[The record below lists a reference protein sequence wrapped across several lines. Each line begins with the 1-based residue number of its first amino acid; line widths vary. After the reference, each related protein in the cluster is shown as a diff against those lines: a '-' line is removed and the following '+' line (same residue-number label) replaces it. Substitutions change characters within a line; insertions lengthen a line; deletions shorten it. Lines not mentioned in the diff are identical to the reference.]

1 MTIQLRDRT
10 THAAN
15 CNDTQAT
22 AHPDLRQ
29 GTHAAVNPDARQGT
43 QATVNP
49 NARQG
54 THPPTLRTLLQ
65 RTTEIRRDH
74 VEAPEKK
81 KVELPKPLAADIE
94 AIDALYEAGGDWSA
108 LAPRIDRARPYML
121 PRARYVMVIETGQAF
136 QRTSPN
142 KLLTSFSNDHGNQV
156 VQQQM
161 DLNQLGQLTKMPGGN
176 LRIKVKT
183 KEACFR
189 LERQEVTIL
198 GGKYRFREFDILAD
212 RFYIDVSSVDSDVDA
227 DLMLKRFFELGV
239 QPIYGTFRD
248 VNLDAVMTTA
258 TWRVYFRSN
267 ECPPQ
272 LFVDGSVCDQLV
284 FAGRIHPV
292 HAKDAPFP
300 AQRMPFGYRS
310 RYALELQDPTTTAAT
325 ATANARA
332 TTQQHQSPPQQPR
345 TFADVVAQRP
355 RETSLQLALRQDAIV
370 QQVVSPARPSTNQ
383 TPSELSLST
392 NESVM
397 LTPPGSPKPTLKQLP
412 PSSSEFT
419 TNSKRKGKRTRSATD
434 FANMLMKSRPKP
446 LVGVATSNYFDVLS
460 KVEVDFDCCSA
471 TLDEQHGPRFQIVP
485 RKVKAPAQL
494 SESKEASHFLTK
506 HHTSVVK
513 TEKPMPIQEIVAE
526 METTEETADLQL
538 LPDRLAVADSKISGS
553 RKVLRNTNNADT
565 VVYYASCSTPLAFNT
580 VLLQEMTATSSHVSD
595 LAHLHLI
602 NRVLSATDPD
612 ESTTF
617 ANKWAKHLG
626 DKVPKKREELFQRVA
641 KWWKAPSDS
650 TKELVRASRAL
661 ALFELMLMCTAPRIF
676 EKDYWLQHVTGMS
689 IAWIPAHNRRLLH
702 PNLLLALLRS
712 KLGEICFKL
721 WEDVQWQGSMLNDLE
736 ALRASDGFYPDDAS
750 VLQLQKVD
758 DQLTLVAGPLSQ
770 SS

>member
-1 MTIQLRDRT
+1 MAIQLRAKTMD
-10 THAAN
+10 AAN
-15 CNDTQAT
+15 CNDSQAT
-22 AHPDLRQ
+22 EHPGARQ
-29 GTHAAVNPDARQGT
+29 GTQAAANPDARQGT
-43 QATVNP
+43 Q
-49 NARQG
+49 
-54 THPPTLRTLLQ
+54 PPTLRSLLQ
-65 RTTEIRRDH
+65 RTKEIRRNQ
-74 VEAPEKK
+74 VEPPKK
-81 KVELPKPLAADIE
+81 KRIGMPKPLAADIE

-108 LAPRIDRARPYML
+108 IALRIEQARPYVL

-136 QRTSPN
+136 QRTSPF

-176 LRIKVKT
+176 IRIKVKT
-183 KEACFR
+183 KEACLR

-198 GGKYRFREFDILAD
+198 GGKYRFREFDVLAD

-227 DLMLKRFFELGV
+227 DLMLKRLHGLGA

-248 VNLDAVMTTA
+248 VDFDAVLTTA
-258 TWRVYFRSN
+258 SWRVYFRSN
-267 ECPPQ
+267 ECPSQ
-272 LFVDGSVCDQLV
+272 LFVEGSVCDQFV
-284 FAGRIHPV
+284 FAGRIYPV
-292 HAKDAPFP
+292 QAKDAPFP
-300 AQRMPFGYRS
+300 AQRMPFGHRS
-310 RYALELQDPTTTAAT
+310 RYALVLQDPMSTSSTRSA
-325 ATANARA
+325 
-332 TTQQHQSPPQQPR
+332 TQQRQSPPQQVR
-345 TFADVVAQRP
+345 TFADVVAQQP
-355 RETSLQLALRQDAIV
+355 RATSLQLALRPDAIA
-370 QQVVSPARPSTNQ
+370 QRMALSIRSPTNRV
-383 TPSELSLST
+383 PSELSLST
-392 NESVM
+392 SGSVT
-397 LTPPGSPKPTLKQLP
+397 LTPPGSPKPMPKQLP
-412 PSSSEFT
+412 PPPPPSSENT
-419 TNSKRKGKRTRSATD
+419 AVSKKKGKRTRSATD

-460 KVEVDFDCCSA
+460 QVEVDFDCCSA

-513 TEKPMPIQEIVAE
+513 TEKPTPIQEIVAE
-526 METTEETADLQL
+526 METTEGTTDLQL
-538 LPDRLAVADSKISGS
+538 LPDRLAVADSKVSGS

-565 VVYYASCSTPLAFNT
+565 VVYYASCSSPLAFNT
-580 VLLQEMTATSSHVSD
+580 VLLQEMAAASSHVNE

-641 KWWKAPSDS
+641 QWWKVSSDS
-650 TKELVRASRAL
+650 TKDLVRATRAL
-661 ALFELMLMCTAPRIF
+661 ALFEIMLMCTAPRVF

-689 IAWIPAHNRRLLH
+689 VAWIPAHNRRLLH
-702 PNLLLALLRS
+702 PNLLLVLLRS
-712 KLGEICFKL
+712 KLGEMCFQL
-721 WEDVQWQGSMLNDLE
+721 WKDIQWQGSMLDDLD
-736 ALRASDGFYPDDAS
+736 ALRIGDGFYPDDAS
-750 VLQLQKVD
+750 VLQLQKED
-758 DQLTLVAGPLSQ
+758 DQLTLVAGPLSL

>member
-1 MTIQLRDRT
+1 
-10 THAAN
+10 
-15 CNDTQAT
+15 
-22 AHPDLRQ
+22 
-29 GTHAAVNPDARQGT
+29 
-43 QATVNP
+43 
-49 NARQG
+49 
-54 THPPTLRTLLQ
+54 
-65 RTTEIRRDH
+65 
-74 VEAPEKK
+74 
-81 KVELPKPLAADIE
+81 
-94 AIDALYEAGGDWSA
+94 
-108 LAPRIDRARPYML
+108 
-121 PRARYVMVIETGQAF
+121 MVIETGQAF
-136 QRTSPN
+136 QR
-142 KLLTSFSNDHGNQV
+142 
-156 VQQQM
+156 
-161 DLNQLGQLTKMPGGN
+161 PGGN

-198 GGKYRFREFDILAD
+198 GSKYRFREFDILAD

-227 DLMLKRFFELGV
+227 DLMLKRFFELGA

-258 TWRVYFRSN
+258 TWRVYLRSN

-272 LFVDGSVCDQLV
+272 LFVEGSVCDQLV

-300 AQRMPFGYRS
+300 AQRMSFGYRS
-310 RYALELQDPTTTAAT
+310 RYALELQDPTTTTAAV
-325 ATANARA
+325 ANTRT
-332 TTQQHQSPPQQPR
+332 TTQQQ
-345 TFADVVAQRP
+345 TKGDVIATR
-355 RETSLQLALRQDAIV
+355 A
-370 QQVVSPARPSTNQ
+370 STGCHRSTGGIASSTKDEQ
-383 TPSELSLST
+383 APSELSLST
-392 NESVM
+392 NGSVM

-412 PSSSEFT
+412 PPSSEFT
-419 TNSKRKGKRTRSATD
+419 TNAERKGKRTRSATD
-434 FANMLMKSRPKP
+434 FANMLMKSRPRP

-485 RKVKAPAQL
+485 RKVKAPVKL

-506 HHTSVVK
+506 HHTSIVK
-513 TEKPMPIQEIVAE
+513 TEKPLPIQEIVAE
-526 METTEETADLQL
+526 MESTEETADLQL
-538 LPDRLAVADSKISGS
+538 LPDRLAVADSKVSGS
-553 RKVLRNTNNADT
+553 RKVLRNTNNVDT

-580 VLLQEMTATSSHVSD
+580 VLLQEMNATSSHVSD

-617 ANKWAKHLG
+617 AHKWAKHL
-626 DKVPKKREELFQRVA
+626 A
-641 KWWKAPSDS
+641 SADS
-650 TKELVRASRAL
+650 TKELIRASRAL

-712 KLGEICFKL
+712 KLGKICFKL
-721 WEDVQWQGSMLNDLE
+721 WEDVQWQGSLLDDLE

-750 VLQLQKVD
+750 VLQLQKID
-758 DQLTLVAGPLSQ
+758 DELTLVAGPLSQ
-770 SS
+770 SL